1 MPANN
6 SCESR
11 ISVGRRTIFCL
22 LLSAAL
28 LGALSLAGCPGRQR
42 KPVAQQSVADLQKRA
57 EPESTLKA
65 EFGKARILWSDKK
78 GARVMDALFKE
89 ATASQTGKNAALEL
103 KTVKANLYRDG
114 KLVSIMV
121 APRIVAD
128 SKTREVR
135 ASGGVRVTSTT
146 DGGTAMSDELLWS
159 AKDDKISGT
168 GGVKMQKGNMSITA
182 RSFEADTSLKKAH
195 FTDAVLG
202 LE

>member
-6 SCESR
+6 SRESR
-11 ISVGRRTIFCL
+11 ISLGRRTIFCL

-28 LGALSLAGCPGRQR
+28 LGALCLAGCPGRQR
-42 KPVAQQSVADLQKRA
+42 KPIAKQSVADLQKKM

-78 GARVMDALFKE
+78 GVRVMDAVFKE

-103 KTVKANLYRDG
+103 KAVRANLYRDG
-114 KLVSIMV
+114 KIVSIMV

-128 SKTREVR
+128 SRTREVR

-146 DGGTAMSDELLWS
+146 DGGTAISDELLWR
-159 AKDDKISGT
+159 AKDGKIIGA
-168 GGVKMQKGNMSITA
+168 GAVKMQKGNMSITA
-182 RSFEADTSLKKAH
+182 SSFEADTSLKKAH
-195 FTDAVLG
+195 FTDAEMG
-202 LE
+202 ME